1 MAITQKDKF
10 EQLLKEKGKKKRDL
24 ATFLKIHENGINR
37 LIANSNISKKR
48 LEQIAEFLGID
59 VTVLLHILYS
69 FEVGDQS
76 EKNEYKLDVVNDSD
90 INEEIIL
97 KLSEIIKGQKMISD
111 LERQNGENI
120 TKIVNL
126 LTKKL

>member
-1 MAITQKDKF
+1 MTITQKDKF

-24 ATFLKIHENGINR
+24 AAFLEIHENGINR

-48 LEQIAEFLGID
+48 LEQIAEFLGMD
-59 VTVLLHILYS
+59 VTVLLHVLYS
-69 FEVGDQS
+69 FEVENQS
-76 EKNEYKLDVVNDSD
+76 DEDEHTPDVVNDSD

-97 KLSEIIKGQKMISD
+97 KLSEIIKGQKMIND
-111 LERQNGENI
+111 LERKNGENI